1 MATLHCGSCRCR
13 VYHCWTHYGRFNNR
27 TTAEPEISSFL
38 FQRMNNITVFIT
50 LVISG
55 VWMFTKRGEMVGT
68 FTQILLLILRENST
82 TFIRTVTDNWT
93 ALGLGS
99 VRKDFFSKKKHYQWI
114 LKNSVPFSWNDFRD
128 YLKSFMELC
137 QPAEQHVIRLL
148 SGLKHFLSPALEIFT
163 LHYLI
168 FSNFVDLKTETYT
181 DFHNENF

>member
-93 ALGLGS
+93 ALGLRS

-114 LKNSVPFSWNDFRD
+114 LKKQRSLQLEWLQRLSEEFYGALSAGGGACNPSSVGS
-128 YLKSFMELC
+128 
-137 QPAEQHVIRLL
+137 
-148 SGLKHFLSPALEIFT
+148 
-163 LHYLI
+163 
-168 FSNFVDLKTETYT
+168 
-181 DFHNENF
+181 